1 MEQVEKEL
9 DLELGGLGARV
20 ALPQIPRQAR
30 SGCFPHYQQLNIAGF
45 AGVPVPVPFCLVLT
59 QLPFSLATVA
69 GRAALGGK
77 GAPCWLL
84 LGFPS
89 LLHTRLQK

>member
-20 ALPQIPRQAR
+20 ALPQIPRLAR
-30 SGCFPHYQQLNIAGF
+30 SGCFPHYQQLNIACF
-45 AGVPVPVPFCLVLT
+45 AGVPVPFCLVLT
-59 QLPFSLATVA
+59 QLPFSPATVA
-69 GRAALGGK
+69 GRAALGSK

-84 LGFPS
+84 LGFPF